1 MRVGTGWDLH
11 RLEEGLPLILG
22 GIKIDSPK
30 GCVAHS
36 NGDAL
41 LHAVT
46 DSLLG
51 ACGMDDIGTLFP
63 DTDPSLK
70 GVDSSL
76 LLSKVVSLIE
86 SQGFHVVNVD
96 TTIILQ
102 SPKLGSYKTAIK
114 ENLATL
120 LHIDVSA
127 VGVKAKTAEG
137 VLGELGLGT
146 ALIAQS
152 SILVS

>member
-11 RLEEGLPLILG
+11 RLEDGLPLILG
-22 GIKIDSPK
+22 GVKIDSLK

-36 NGDAL
+36 NGDVL

-51 ACGMDDIGTLFP
+51 ACGLDDIGTLFP

-70 GVDSSL
+70 GADSSL

-86 SQGFHVVNVD
+86 SKGFHVVNVD

-102 SPKLGSYKTAIK
+102 SPKLGPYKAAIK
-114 ENLATL
+114 ENLAAL
-120 LHIDVSA
+120 LHVDVSA

-137 VLGELGLGT
+137 VLGEVGVGT